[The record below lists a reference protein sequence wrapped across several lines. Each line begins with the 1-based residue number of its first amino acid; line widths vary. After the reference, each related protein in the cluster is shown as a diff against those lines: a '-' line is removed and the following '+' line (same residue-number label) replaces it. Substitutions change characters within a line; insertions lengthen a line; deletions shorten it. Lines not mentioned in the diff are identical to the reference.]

1 MSATATEK
9 MEAAT
14 KRQAEVTAKAK
25 PKKAATEAEKR
36 ERKRK
41 PTEHED
47 GMNGVD
53 DNRVEGRERS
63 PQRVSGTSK
72 RNNGGNITTG
82 GIDALLD

>member
-25 PKKAATEAEKR
+25 PKKAAIGAEKR

-53 DNRVEGRERS
+53 DNGVEDQERS
-63 PQRVSGTSK
+63 RQRVSGTPK
-72 RNNGGNITTG
+72 RNKGGNITTW